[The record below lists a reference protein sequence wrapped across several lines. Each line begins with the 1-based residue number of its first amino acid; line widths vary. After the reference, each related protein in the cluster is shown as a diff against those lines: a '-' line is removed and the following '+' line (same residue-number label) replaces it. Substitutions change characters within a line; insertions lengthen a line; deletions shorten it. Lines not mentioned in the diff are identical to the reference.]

1 MTITT
6 TMTIL
11 LRNDSDHNSQYRTIV
26 VVMTVLGIVLNI
38 LQTLIHLI
46 FYKYLLLV
54 VFYLVSPPI

>member
-26 VVMTVLGIVLNI
+26 VVMTVLGIVLSI

-54 VFYLVSPPI
+54 VFYLVSFPV